1 MTGYDTPVTGGNGRT
16 ATSMVVTLHRR
27 AYSLSVDLRPDEI
40 SATGGRRLFA
50 PLRRTPSPPVY
61 LLLSDRDVPIDRFFH
76 PIFPFRSGAYQGAV
90 FSCKKARSVLN
101 ELQRTHNM
109 HDWTLSGTD
118 HPAVHFNVEQKGKG
132 SSLCSTFFPS
142 QQFFSFFF
150 SMPLIK
156 VFLSSFG
163 L

>member
-1 MTGYDTPVTGGNGRT
+1 MFKVVLRLTGYDTPVTGGNGRT
-16 ATSMVVTLHRR
+16 PS
-27 AYSLSVDLRPDEI
+27 
-40 SATGGRRLFA
+40 
-50 PLRRTPSPPVY
+50 RRTPSPPVY
-61 LLLSDRDVPIDRFFH
+61 LLLSDRDVPIDRFFSSILSLFKA
-76 PIFPFRSGAYQGAV
+76 PKGAV
-90 FSCKKARSVLN
+90 FSMQKRTRSVLS
-101 ELQRTHNM
+101 ELRRTHNM

-156 VFLSSFG
+156 VFLIISYVPCFSEVPAFILWEVKCYG
-163 L
+163 KSNR

>member
-1 MTGYDTPVTGGNGRT
+1 MIHLSQGGNGRT

-50 PLRRTPSPPVY
+50 PLKTTPISAGY
-61 LLLSDRDVPIDRFFH
+61 LLSSGRDVPIDRFSH
-76 PIFPFRSGAYQGAV
+76 PSFPFFEAAPTGAV
-90 FSCKKARSVLN
+90 FSMQKRTRSVLS
-101 ELQRTHNM
+101 ELRRTHNM

>member
-1 MTGYDTPVTGGNGRT
+1 MIHLSQGKT
-16 ATSMVVTLHRR
+16 AEP
-27 AYSLSVDLRPDEI
+27 RPDSPT
-40 SATGGRRLFA
+40 SAGL
-50 PLRRTPSPPVY
+50 PPFPRQRC
-61 LLLSDRDVPIDRFFH
+61 SDR
-76 PIFPFRSGAYQGAV
+76 QV
-90 FSCKKARSVLN
+90 FSSILSLFRGGADRRRFCMQKRTRSVLS
-101 ELQRTHNM
+101 ELRRTHNM

-156 VFLSSFG
+156 VFLIISYVPCFSEVPAFIDQDTQFTHETIPQKMTGNSSR
-163 L
+163 LR